1 MSQENMEVVRRTLEA
16 WQNEDFAVWLSGYD
30 TSIEWRAVLERLVE
44 GPESIYRGHD
54 GLRRLWHSYRTEMES
69 FEIEAQEI
77 RDVGDERVVL
87 LGRLRWR
94 GVVSGIESESPL
106 GMVISFRDGKVIR
119 SVDYLSHQEALESV
133 GLAE

>member
-1 MSQENMEVVRRTLEA
+1 MTQANVEIVRRTLEA
-16 WQNEDFAVWLSGYD
+16 WQNDDFDTWFSAYD
-30 TSIEWRAVLERLVE
+30 PNVEWRTVLERLVE